1 MSVRILP
8 LGVLSMVCAQVS
20 PTANSKFKFFSL
32 FTLSHACERCSSPTK
47 ETYEGRA
54 LCDNCRQQ
62 IVADSDT
69 VRPRVLFCPIDGAQM
84 EKAVEHRIVVD
95 RCPTCGGVW
104 LGGEA
109 RFETSQK
116 KELI

>member
-1 MSVRILP
+1 
-8 LGVLSMVCAQVS
+8 
-20 PTANSKFKFFSL
+20 
-32 FTLSHACERCSSPTK
+32 
-47 ETYEGRA
+47 
-54 LCDNCRQQ
+54 
-62 IVADSDT
+62 
-69 VRPRVLFCPIDGAQM
+69 M

>member
-8 LGVLSMVCAQVS
+8 LGVLPTASAQVS
-20 PTANSKFKFFSL
+20 TTANSKFRFFSL
-32 FTLSHACERCSSPTK
+32 FTLSHACERCSTPTK
-47 ETYEGRA
+47 KTYDGRA
-54 LCDNCRQQ
+54 LCDNCSEQ
-62 IVADSDT
+62 IGADSET
-69 VRPRVLFCPIDGAQM
+69 VQPRVLCCPIDGAQM